1 MSDTILVAADS
12 VAVVFVDDGI
22 VYLLHSFFRNLMT
35 LYPLV
40 VVIGVV
46 FIIIVVQLYI
56 IIVLVINRLIPEY
69 TPYLIVL
76 SLCYCVLLFLI
87 LR

>member
-40 VVIGVV
+40 VVIGVYNNTN
-46 FIIIVVQLYI
+46 IKIK
-56 IIVLVINRLIPEY
+56 
-69 TPYLIVL
+69 
-76 SLCYCVLLFLI
+76 SCWCLFERFGKLNHSMNTTI
-87 LR
+87 TY